1 MKKWKIIKYV
11 TLSILILFL
20 IYILWLLGICIN
32 DSYPYDILGATVDN
46 WFEAFFMNVGLRL
59 YIGAIPLLL
68 VIILFIVSIKKTKIK

>member
-32 DSYPYDILGATVDN
+32 DSYPSEFLGATVHN
-46 WFEAFFMNVGLRL
+46 WFEAFIINLVFKLIV
-59 YIGAIPLLL
+59 YSIPLLL